1 MKLSNGA
8 LVAVVDGEKLVLF
21 KNTNAQEIRLSPLEI
36 PAMEDRGVRLVWP
49 PFQRGQPGQ

>member
-36 PAMEDRGVRLVWP
+36 PAMACS
-49 PFQRGQPGQ
+49 